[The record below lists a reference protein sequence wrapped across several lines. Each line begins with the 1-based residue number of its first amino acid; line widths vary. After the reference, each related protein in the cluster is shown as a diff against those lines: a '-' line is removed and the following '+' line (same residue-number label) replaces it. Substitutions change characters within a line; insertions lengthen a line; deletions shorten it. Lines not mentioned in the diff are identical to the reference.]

1 MKELFVPKDFR
12 QATLETIRQVNKVV
26 EEYRAQGYD
35 LTVRQVYYRLV
46 AKDLIPNTMRS
57 YKRLVNAISD
67 GRKAGLI
74 DWDMIVDRTRKVV
87 EPNHWTSP
95 ADIIESAA
103 ESFRI
108 NKWKDQPR
116 HVEVMVEKQALA
128 GILEPLCEDLDINF
142 TANRGYS
149 SDSFM
154 YRAGKRIRRKM
165 RQGKEVFVL
174 YLGDHDP
181 SGLDMDRDILERLEL
196 FGEMSLDVTRLALL
210 MEQIN
215 EMDVPENPAKST
227 DSRYQGYVVQFGE
240 SSWELDAVEPAEL
253 ERLVTEAVEGLR
265 DDDLWQEAKEKEDE
279 MREELQ
285 DFADS
290 YGEE

>member
-1 MKELFVPKDFR
+1 MKELFVHKDFR
-12 QATLETIRQVNKVV
+12 PSTLETIRQVNKVV
-26 EEYRAQGYD
+26 SKYQAQGYD

-46 AKDLIPNTMRS
+46 AKDLIPNTIQS

-74 DWDMIVDRTRKVV
+74 DWDMIVDRTRELVK
-87 EPNHWTSP
+87 PAHWDSP
-95 ADIIESAA
+95 ADVVEAA
-103 ESFRI
+103 ARAFRI
-108 NKWKDQPR
+108 DKWKDQPR

-154 YRAGKRIRRKM
+154 YRAGKRM
-165 RQGKEVFVL
+165 RGRMRAGKEVFIL

-196 FGEMSLDVTRLALL
+196 YGEMSLDVTRLALL
-210 MEQIN
+210 MKQIDKMN
-215 EMDVPENPAKST
+215 VPENPAKTT

-265 DDDLWQEAKEKEDE
+265 DEELWQDAKATEKE

-285 DFADS
+285 AFADN
-290 YGEE
+290 